1 LILGSFIESVKR
13 LVKVISRPSRSELW
27 VSMKISTLGVG
38 ILGLIG
44 FLIKLVGTVF
54 LQAAAIS

>member
-1 LILGSFIESVKR
+1 MILGSFIESVKR